1 MIRLRLF
8 TLPNCPKCP
17 DAKKLAYTL
26 QEQRADL
33 TVEVIDMSDPNNYAT
48 ALMLQIAV
56 TPSFAIEDTPIFT
69 GQLPTLEGLN
79 EKIDEYKS
87 RRTPRP

>member
-8 TLPNCPKCP
+8 TLPNCPNCP
-17 DAKKLAYTL
+17 EAKELANTL
-26 QEQRADL
+26 QKQRDDL
-33 TVEVIDMSDPNNYAT
+33 TVEVVDMSDPDNYAT

-56 TPSFAIEDTPIFT
+56 TPSFAIEDTPIYT
-69 GQLPTLEGLN
+69 GRLPTLEELN

-87 RRTPRP
+87 RSTPRP